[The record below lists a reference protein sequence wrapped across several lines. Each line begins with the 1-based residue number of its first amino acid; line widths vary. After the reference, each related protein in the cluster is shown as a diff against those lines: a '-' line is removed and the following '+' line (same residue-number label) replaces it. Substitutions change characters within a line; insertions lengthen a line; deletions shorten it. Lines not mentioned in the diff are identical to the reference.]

1 VALKKAKVEEGE
13 NTQSW
18 LTTFLDM
25 MTLLLTFFI
34 LLLSMCSLEAGKV
47 KQVVSACRAAMGAL
61 EEGTLS
67 EFSIGT
73 PIVSK
78 REAYAVQSFLIPGR
92 SSVKQTTRMTQLMA
106 SLAQMDDISVSL
118 DERGLVVNL
127 GENILFDLGKAKL
140 KEEAFPVLEKLSLLL
155 RMAEGSCRVEGH
167 TDDLPIRTEEFP
179 SNWEL
184 SIARAVA
191 VIKYVIRDG
200 GVDPKRLSAVGYG
213 DSRPVVPNDTPEQRA
228 KNRRVELV
236 LAESR
241 LEGEV

>member
-1 VALKKAKVEEGE
+1 MALKKKEVEEGE
-13 NTQSW
+13 NTQAW

-25 MTLLLTFFI
+25 MTLLLAFFI
-34 LLLSMCSLEAGKV
+34 LLFSMCSLEVEKV
-47 KQVVSACRAAMGAL
+47 EQVVSGYRAAMGVI

-73 PIVSK
+73 PIVS
-78 REAYAVQSFLIPGR
+78 RGEAYLVQSFLIPSGI
-92 SSVKQTTRMTQLMA
+92 SVKQTTRMTQLMA

-191 VIKYVIRDG
+191 VVKYVIRDG

-241 LEGEV
+241 LEGEA